1 MSAAAPQ
8 LRLLE
13 ALMFAAAEPLSEE
26 FLAARLGPEADIAA
40 LIAELAAQ
48 YAGRGVELVRAAGG
62 WAFRTAA
69 DLAPL
74 LRPER
79 PVPRPLSRAAVET
92 LAVIAYH
99 QPVTRAEIEAIRGVA
114 LARGTL
120 DRLLEA
126 GWVRPRGRRQSPGRP
141 LNWVTTPQFLAH
153 FGLDSLAEL
162 PGIDELRAAG
172 LLDIGPIVLGDGAGA
187 GEREAE
193 GDEERAE

>member
-1 MSAAAPQ
+1 MAGFDALPARGVARRRVPPLRAGGDLCRQPRAGARRAGRAAPGPRLRAALSAQRRRRRMSAAAPQ

-13 ALMFAAAEPLSEE
+13 ALLFAAAEPLSEE

-79 PVPRPLSRAAVET
+79 PVSRSPAARST
-92 LAVIAYH
+92 GCWR
-99 QPVTRAEIEAIRGVA
+99 RAGC
-114 LARGTL
+114 G
-120 DRLLEA
+120 
-126 GWVRPRGRRQSPGRP
+126 
-141 LNWVTTPQFLAH
+141 
-153 FGLDSLAEL
+153 
-162 PGIDELRAAG
+162 RAAG
-172 LLDIGPIVLGDGAGA
+172 GKARDARSTG
-187 GEREAE
+187 
-193 GDEERAE
+193 

>member
-13 ALMFAAAEPLSEE
+13 ALLFAAAEPLSEE

-62 WAFRTAA
+62 WVFRTAA

-99 QPVTRAEIEAIRGVA
+99 QPVTRAESEAIRRAAQTGRIGDGKIFVS
-114 LARGTL
+114 TIE
-120 DRLLEA
+120 EA
-126 GWVRPRGRRQSPGRP
+126 IRIRTGES
-141 LNWVTTPQFLAH
+141 
-153 FGLDSLAEL
+153 GLDA
-162 PGIDELRAAG
+162 I
-172 LLDIGPIVLGDGAGA
+172 
-187 GEREAE
+187 
-193 GDEERAE
+193 